1 MQQILLTTAF
11 LLILYR
17 LFNPSHVIEG
27 LDTTSITADVDAVQ
41 NLSNIA
47 ASLLAGGI
55 TVPGNMKVLGNI
67 DISTNIDV
75 GGKISTKTS
84 LNMNRKPIYL
94 REPGESYHSVT
105 FDSAADGTK
114 ISGYAGGKLSTVN
127 GDIAKWNNN
136 GLSMVNG
143 GVFIPTGPMVSAES
157 SVKDKKT
164 LNGQGVY
171 LGWNMNVGQGETDII
186 NNKGGGPGGIFFEQ
200 FKADNTYDK
209 QLGKFDGE
217 GNFSAAGKITAANQL
232 CIGGT
237 CINEDKLKML
247 NSDKWFNLK
256 IPAAGEH
263 CYDLGQLF
271 RNISYKDCG
280 DKWAKAKMVA
290 N

>member
-75 GGKISTKTS
+75 DGKISTKTS

-105 FDSAADGTK
+105 FDSVADGTK
-114 ISGYAGGKLSTVN
+114 ISGYAGGKLSTVK

-237 CINEDKLKML
+237 CINEDHIKVLTGA
-247 NSDKWFNLK
+247 KWFNIK
-256 IPAAGEH
+256 KGSANGE
-263 CYDLGQLF
+263 CID
-271 RNISYKDCG
+271 ISSIATKTKDGGCSSNF
-280 DKWAKAKMVA
+280 AKGILVP